1 MARSN
6 PWEKRCLCYTFF
18 LLLFITAC
26 YKCQPVYAKT
36 DKVIACKGATFQIL
50 CYTKDASGNTVR
62 NQGTGIWSG
71 RGRLIVTNAHVI
83 DSAEAIFIV
92 DHSKKIV
99 KGEVYKK
106 SSMLDIAIIKASE
119 EFSLP
124 ALDMEFIPENNLK
137 KGASLFTIHYDSSL
151 NPVVLSGS
159 YRGIKKLGDFA
170 LLDISM
176 KLNFG
181 SSGSGVF
188 TKDGKVAGMVV
199 GTRNLN
205 GYQGYILP
213 AGELNII
220 LDELDYIFF
229 RKSMAKRKIPF
240 FDLPDEEFL
249 TDEKE
254 TLVKA
259 LSMYRQQEYMK
270 ANDLLA
276 KIKGNHVS
284 SPELAVFSA
293 ALLVRMGADSMA
305 INELVPWHNMGY
317 SSYVFFY
324 AGKIYDEI
332 MDKPDEAI
340 KFYKLSMKHLKNYHL
355 KPLIQ
360 QRIRLLEQ

>member
-1 MARSN
+1 MVRSKHYT
-6 PWEKRCLCYTFF
+6 ERCALFTFLSLF
-18 LLLFITAC
+18 FITAG
-26 YKCQPVYAKT
+26 YFPKPLYAGK
-36 DKVIACKGATFQIL
+36 DRVAQCKGATFQIL
-50 CYTKDASGNTVR
+50 CYTKDPSGKTVR

-71 RGRLIVTNAHVI
+71 RGRLILTNAHVI

-92 DHSKKIV
+92 DYRKKVV
-99 KGEVYKK
+99 KGEIYKK

-119 EFSLP
+119 EFNTP
-124 ALDMEFIPENNLK
+124 AMNMEFLPENSLK
-137 KGASLFTIHYDSSL
+137 KGEALFTVHFDASL
-151 NPVVLSGS
+151 NPVVSSGS
-159 YRGIKKLGDFA
+159 YRGRKKLGDFA

-176 KLNFG
+176 KLDFG

-213 AGELNII
+213 TGELNII